1 MTTTDTTV
9 EKEVKVKKAA
19 PKKAVVVKVA
29 EETEPIK
36 KAPAKATSGKYIEA
50 VGRRKTS
57 TARVRITESS
67 KESVVIND
75 KDVPTYFPTLDL
87 QNIIAEAIEKSK
99 VAGKFIITAKVV
111 GGGIHSQAEAVR
123 HGLSRA
129 IVKFDEETRKRLKK
143 LGFLKR
149 DPRMKER
156 RKFGL
161 KKARKAPQWSKR

>member
-1 MTTTDTTV
+1 MTTKDTT
-9 EKEVKVKKAA
+9 KEEAVVAKA
-19 PKKAVVVKVA
+19 PKVA
-29 EETEPIK
+29 KT
-36 KAPAKATSGKYIEA
+36 AARYIEA

-57 TARVRITESS
+57 SARVRITEST
-67 KESVVIND
+67 KGGVTVND
-75 KDVPTYFPTLDL
+75 KDVVTYFPTADL
-87 QNIIAEAIEKSK
+87 QNIVAEAIEKSK
-99 VAGKFIITAKVV
+99 VAGKFTITVKVV
-111 GGGIHSQAEAVR
+111 GGGIHSQAEALR

>member
-1 MTTTDTTV
+1 MTTTLDKKTKTTSEAV
-9 EKEVKVKKAA
+9 ETPTEKTPVVKATKKAG
-19 PKKAVVVKVA
+19 
-29 EETEPIK
+29 TR
-36 KAPAKATSGKYIEA
+36 YIEA

-57 TARVRITESS
+57 TARVRITPAT
-67 KESVVIND
+67 KESAVVNG
-75 KDVPTYFPTLDL
+75 KTVPVYFPT
-87 QNIIAEAIEKSK
+87 AEMQHIVNDPLVKSK
-99 VAGKFIITAKVV
+99 VAVKFAVSV
-111 GGGIHSQAEAVR
+111 MVRGGGIHSQAEAFR

-129 IVKFDEETRKRLKK
+129 LVKYDEETRTRLKK

>member
-1 MTTTDTTV
+1 MTTKDTTT
-9 EKEVKVKKAA
+9 KEEVAVKV
-19 PKKAVVVKVA
+19 PAVKKVA
-29 EETEPIK
+29 HR
-36 KAPAKATSGKYIEA
+36 YIEA

-57 TARVRITESS
+57 TARVRITEST
-67 KESVVIND
+67 KESVVVNG
-75 KDVPTYFPTLDL
+75 KDVPTYFPTADM

-99 VAGKFIITAKVV
+99 VVGKFTISAKVI
-111 GGGIHSQAEAVR
+111 GGGIHSQAEAIR

-129 IVKFDEETRKRLKK
+129 LVSFDEETRKRLKK